1 MSKASLDTRSSRN
14 MFLSTALQKILAEK
28 ETKKS
33 QHAKL
38 RAACEKALTEI
49 NEELGKGGAEAAAAH
64 VGPNSPL
71 PPPQPED
78 KVVNADKY
86 FTPFRLS
93 CESKSPRIIRTALDC
108 LQKLMAYGHVSG
120 NMLAE
125 VEGFP
130 DAMRLVDLIVD
141 IVW

>member
-1 MSKASLDTRSSRN
+1 MDLDAPRAPRN

-38 RAACEKALTEI
+38 RAACEKAVAEI
-49 NEELGKGGAEAAAAH
+49 NEEVGQGKTGETAAPQ

-78 KVVNADKY
+78 KLVNADKY
-86 FTPFRLS
+86 FTPFRLA
-93 CESKSPRIIRTALDC
+93 CESKSPRIIRTALDS